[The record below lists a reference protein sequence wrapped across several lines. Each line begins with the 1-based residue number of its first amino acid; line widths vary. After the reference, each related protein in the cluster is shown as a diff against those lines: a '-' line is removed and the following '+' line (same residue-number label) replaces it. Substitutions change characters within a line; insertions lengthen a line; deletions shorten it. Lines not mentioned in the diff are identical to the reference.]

1 VNPKS
6 IEKHYQLARELY
18 AEKGVDSDKAL
29 AILNG
34 IQLSLPCWQTDDV
47 TGLEYR
53 DKNTNNGGIMATGNY
68 PGRARNI
75 TEIRTD
81 LEKVLTLIPGRHRI
95 GLHAMYGD
103 FQGQKV
109 DRNEIDPT
117 HFQSWIDWAK
127 ELQIGL
133 DFNSTYFAHSLA
145 NSGFT
150 LSSKNETIRSFWVE
164 HGKRCREIA
173 ARIGEAQGSP
183 CLHNT
188 WIPDG
193 SKDLVIDKW
202 GYRENLRQSL
212 DEIFTKP
219 YPQKALRDSVESKL
233 FGLGSETFVVG
244 SYDFYLSYALKK
256 QIMICLDMGHFHP
269 TESVADKLSAILQF
283 SDNLLLHITR
293 SVRWDSDHVP
303 ILNQELLEL
312 TKEIVRNRLLD
323 RIFLA
328 LDFFDASINRISAY
342 VIGIR
347 ATLIALLAAL
357 LEPID
362 KLLKSEKTGKTHIT
376 LSLVEDYKTMPI
388 NAVWDY
394 YCLKSNVPPGIEWI
408 PEVEKYEEQV
418 LSKRK

>member
-1 VNPKS
+1 VSSIS

-75 TEIRTD
+75 TEIRMD
-81 LEKVLTLIPGRHRI
+81 LEKVLALIPGRHRI

-103 FQGQKV
+103 FQNQKV
-109 DRNEIDPT
+109 DRNEIEPA

-127 ELQIGL
+127 ELQTGL
-133 DFNSTYFAHSLA
+133 DFNSTYFAHPKA

-150 LSSKNETIRSFWVE
+150 LSSKDETIRSFWVE

-173 ARIGEAQGSP
+173 ARIGEAQGNP

-193 SKDLVIDKW
+193 TKDLVIDKW
-202 GYRENLRQSL
+202 GYRENLRKSL

-219 YPQKALRDSVESKL
+219 YPKTALRDSVESKL

-312 TKEIVRNRLLD
+312 TKEIIRNRLLD

-357 LEPID
+357 LEPVD
-362 KLLKSEKTGKTHIT
+362 KLRESEKTGKTHIT
-376 LSLVEDYKTMPI
+376 LSLTEDYKTMPL

-394 YCLKSNVPPGIEWI
+394 YCLKLSIPPGNEWI